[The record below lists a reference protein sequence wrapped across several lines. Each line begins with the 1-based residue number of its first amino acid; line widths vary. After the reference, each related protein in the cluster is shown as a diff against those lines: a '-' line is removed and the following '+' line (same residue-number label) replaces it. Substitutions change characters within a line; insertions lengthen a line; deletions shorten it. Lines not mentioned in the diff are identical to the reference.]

1 MYDPSLKP
9 FYHGVAS
16 GDPLSDGVIIWTRIT
31 PHGRPNRIRV
41 NWEVATDPKMAN
53 VVRSGSAR
61 ANRSSDYTVKVDV
74 RGLRPDRDY
83 YYQFKGLKGSS
94 IVGKTKT
101 APNGD
106 TDCLKFAVISCS
118 NFEWGYF
125 SGLEKLAEREDLN
138 AIIHLGDY
146 IYEYADN
153 DSYSSETIRDERVLY
168 PAHETVTREDYWLR
182 YATYRLDPNMRRAHQ
197 QHPFI
202 VVWDDHE
209 SANDAWVEGAENHD
223 PATEGDWEARKAAAK
238 QAYFDWMPIRENG
251 DEIYRKLSYGNLAD
265 IIMLDTRLAG
275 RDEQILDVWD
285 PALYAP
291 SRTILG
297 ADQKDWLKDELSDSE
312 AIWKIIGNQVI
323 FSEFNIGFAAALDPT
338 TTPEALES
346 LFLDIW
352 DGYPAE
358 RNELTSFI
366 GSQEIED
373 VVFLTGDFH
382 SSFGFEVVDPVL
394 LPGPTV
400 NPAYDPDTG
409 DGAVAVEFA
418 TPSISAANFD
428 ENLDAGTS
436 ALLESLINQPIPQ
449 AGGLN
454 FNPHM
459 AYADLDQHG
468 YFVLSLYDEFAQ
480 ADYYYLEDI
489 LVPSTNENWGSGLYT
504 LSGTN
509 NLMFASTPVP
519 DKELTALPAPRRGD
533 INADGYVDWS
543 DASDLIGALF
553 SRKGSRRYFGSADL
567 RADYRIDFKDFFAW
581 YYIFTE
587 SNGY

>member
-1 MYDPSLKP
+1 MKK
-9 FYHGVAS
+9 
-16 GDPLSDGVIIWTRIT
+16 I
-31 PHGRPNRIRV
+31 
-41 NWEVATDPKMAN
+41 
-53 VVRSGSAR
+53 
-61 ANRSSDYTVKVDV
+61 
-74 RGLRPDRDY
+74 
-83 YYQFKGLKGSS
+83 
-94 IVGKTKT
+94 
-101 APNGD
+101 
-106 TDCLKFAVISCS
+106 
-118 NFEWGYF
+118 
-125 SGLEKLAEREDLN
+125 AEREGLD
-138 AIIHLGDY
+138 AVVHLRDY

-168 PAHETVTREDYWLR
+168 PAHETITRQDYWLR

-209 SANDAWVEGAENHD
+209 PANDAWVGGAENHD
-223 PATEGDWEARKAAAK
+223 PATEGDWEARKAATK

-251 DEIYRKLSYGNLAD
+251 NEIYRKLSYGNLAD
-265 IIMLDTRLAG
+265 VIMLDTRLAG
-275 RDEQILDVWD
+275 RDEQINDVED
-285 PALYAP
+285 LALYAP

-297 ADQKDWLKDELSDSE
+297 DAQKEWLKDGLSDSE
-312 AIWKIIGNQVI
+312 AIWKVIGNQVI
-323 FSEFNIGFAAALDPT
+323 FSEFNIGFAGLISGDS
-338 TTPEALES
+338 PELLES

-358 RNELTSFI
+358 RNELTTFI
-366 GSQEIED
+366 NADEIED
-373 VVFLTGDFH
+373 VVFITGDFH
-382 SSFGFEVVDPVL
+382 SSFSFEVVDPAL
-394 LPGPTV
+394 G
-400 NPAYDPDTG
+400 NPAYNPDTG

-449 AGGLN
+449 AGGIN

-489 LVPSTNENWGSGLYT
+489 LVPSTNENWGAGLFT
-504 LSGTN
+504 LAGTN
-509 NLMFASTPVP
+509 NLMFAASPVP
-519 DKELTALPAPRRGD
+519 DKELTALPAPQRGD
-533 INADGYVDWS
+533 INADGYIDWS

-553 SRKGSRRYFGSADL
+553 SRKGSRRYFGAADL
-567 RADYRIDFKDFFAW
+567 RADNRIDFKDIFAW
-581 YYIFTE
+581 YHIFTN
-587 SNGY
+587 SNGHY